1 MGSIRSG
8 TVLPVLCSQTVL
20 HWLWCRSNYG
30 TVTRE
35 SRWEST
41 ATWLRVSRAMLLR
54 NVHHASLSSRL
65 DALRSQKRMK
75 AKLIKIIGW
84 TVGVAV
90 GVFLIVDGKMETFHP
105 LRHALIGAAIGLVLG
120 LIFSRKTKATSA
132 N

>member
-1 MGSIRSG
+1 MLADGAALAVVQKQLRRSDARIPLG
-8 TVLPVLCSQTVL
+8 M
-20 HWLWCRSNYG
+20 YG
-30 TVTRE
+30 
-35 SRWEST
+35 
-41 ATWLRVSRAMLLR
+41 RVVAIQPRDAVE
-54 NVHHASLSSRL
+54 NVQHASLSSRR

-84 TVGVAV
+84 TVGVVV

-120 LIFSRKTKATSA
+120 LIFSRKTKATAA